1 MDMGQ
6 IRVLPPE
13 VAQKIAAGEV
23 IERPASVVKELVENS
38 IDAAATQVT
47 VEIRGG
53 GLELIRV
60 QDNGRGIAEDDLK
73 LAFEPHATSKISKAD
88 DLFALF
94 TLGFRGEAL
103 PSIASVSR
111 ITLYSR
117 PAEQKTGFKICNSAE
132 GFAMEPVGTPPGTT
146 VEVRDL
152 FYNVPARLKFLKSP
166 TAERR
171 RVVDLVSKLALAHP
185 HVAFRLL
192 VDGKMM
198 LVTPGS
204 GQLLDS
210 ILLIQGS
217 NVERQLI
224 KFSADTSWGKV
235 YGYLGSPQLAKG
247 NRSGQFFIVNGRVIE
262 NPTLRA
268 ALEKGYEGLLPQ
280 RTFPWAVL
288 VVDIRPEL
296 VDCNVHPAK
305 LEVRFADEQA
315 IFNDTWQAVRSGLAA
330 RNMAPRL
337 TQTPVQQAKPP
348 APKPALQAV
357 LRWQPETWEHMDQ
370 VLRAHRP
377 RRQQE
382 YAARSAADLAVG
394 EDRTQQRDFPGE
406 EAATLL
412 PETAA
417 GEGPQA
423 GVHEVRSALMNGRI
437 IGQLHQTYIL
447 LETPQGL
454 WILDQHIVHERIL
467 VEQFLE
473 EWERSEIKVQEIL
486 PQHLEFT
493 PSEAVLVHESLSLL
507 AEFGVE
513 LEPFGG
519 SSFILR
525 AVPSFLAQSGG
536 SWKEEILEIAQ
547 NAGKTTQNKE
557 QALITLAC
565 KGAIKAGQCL
575 DEREMRALLNNLA
588 QTQNPFT
595 CPHGRPIIVRLET
608 AELLRRFGRA

>member
-1 MDMGQ
+1 MT
-6 IRVLPPE
+6 IRQLPDTLIN
-13 VAQKIAAGEV
+13 QIAAGEV
-23 IERPASVVKELVENS
+23 VERPASVVKELVENALDAGARR
-38 IDAAATQVT
+38 IDIDL
-47 VEIRGG
+47 EDGGIRLIRIRDDGG
-53 GLELIRV
+53 GIDPAELPLAV
-60 QDNGRGIAEDDLK
+60 QR
-73 LAFEPHATSKISKAD
+73 HATSKIASID
-88 DLFALF
+88 DLEAVA

-103 PSIASVSR
+103 PSVASVSR
-111 ITLYSR
+111 FRLTSR
-117 PAEQKTGFKICNSAE
+117 RNGNEHGALLQVE
-132 GFAMEPVGTPPGTT
+132 GGKVGEVVPHAHPPGTT

-565 KGAIKAGQCL
+565 KGAIKAGQYL